1 MQRVFP
7 ILDWLGSY
15 KRKDL
20 PKDLLAGLTI
30 GIVLIPQGMAYA
42 MIAGLP
48 PVYGLYAAVFPIIVY
63 TLLGTSR
70 QLGVGPVA
78 MDSILLAS
86 GLGALSINGIE
97 NYIALAILLT
107 FMVGALQFILGISRM
122 GFLVNFLSR
131 PVISGF
137 TSAAAIIIIFSQLKH
152 LLGTE
157 IAARADFVNTFIQ
170 SIQSI
175 PDTHVFTL
183 VIGLVAIVAIIL
195 LRRFVPRIPGILV
208 VVVLAIIGASAFDWI
223 GYGVEVVGA
232 IPEGLPTFNV
242 PSFSLKYMQ
251 QLFPTAITLAV
262 IGFTQAISIAQSLEE
277 KNNRDA
283 VDPNKELIALGSANI
298 VGSFFQSYTVTAS
311 FSRTAINYKSGAQT
325 LLSLLVG
332 SILVILTLLFLTPIF
347 YFLPNAILAAIIMVS
362 VVGLIEINYPGELWK
377 HQRDEFYL
385 LLATFLATLIMGILQ
400 GIVLGVLFSL
410 ILMLY
415 RTSKPHFAVLGK
427 IRDSEYYKNVDRFS
441 ADVELRPDL
450 LIVRFDGQLFFGNK
464 NYFKKELSRFVR
476 DKGKDL
482 KCVILNSEAINYID
496 SSATSMLIQL
506 IDELHRQNI
515 TFYMSG
521 AIGPTRDIIFNSGI
535 IDKLPKEHLFLRIQ
549 EAVDYYDKKHTATE
563 LQERIAYQRKGKGN

>member
-157 IAARADFVNTFIQ
+157 VAARADFVNTFIQ

-183 VIGLVAIVAIIL
+183 VIGLAAIVAIIL
-195 LRRFVPRIPGILV
+195 LRRFVPRIPGILI

-298 VGSFFQSYTVTAS
+298 IGSFFQSYTVTAS

-362 VVGLIEINYPGELWK
+362 VVGLIEINYPRELWK

-476 DKGKDL
+476 DKGKEL

-515 TFYMSG
+515 SFYMSG

>member
-1 MQRVFP
+1 MQKVFP
-7 ILDWLGSY
+7 ILEWLGSY
-15 KRKDL
+15 KKKDL

-42 MIAGLP
+42 MIAGLS

-63 TLLGTSR
+63 AILGTSR

-107 FMVGALQFILGISRM
+107 FMVGAIQFILGISRM

-157 IAARADFVNTFIQ
+157 VASRADFVNTFIE
-170 SIQSI
+170 SLKSV
-175 PDTHVFTL
+175 PDTHIFTL
-183 VIGLVAIVAIIL
+183 IIGLVAIVAIAL
-195 LRRFVPRIPGILV
+195 LRKFVPRIPGILI

-223 GYGVEVVGA
+223 DYGVSVVGA
-232 IPEGLPTFNV
+232 IPEGLPSFNM
-242 PSFSLKYMQ
+242 PSFRLKYVQ
-251 QLFPTAITLAV
+251 QLFPTAITLAI

-277 KNNRDA
+277 KNNRDT
-283 VDPNKELIALGSANI
+283 VNPNKELIALGSANI

-325 LLSLLVG
+325 LLSLVFG
-332 SILVILTLLFLTPIF
+332 SVLVILTLLFLTPIF

-362 VVGLIEINYPGELWK
+362 VVGLIEINYPSELWK

-385 LLATFLATLIMGILQ
+385 LLATFLATLFMGILQ

-415 RTSKPHFAVLGK
+415 RTSKPHFAVLGRIK
-427 IRDSEYYKNVDRFS
+427 NSEYYKNVDRFS

-464 NYFKKELSRFVR
+464 NYFKKELGRFIR
-476 DKGKDL
+476 NKGKEL
-482 KCVILNSEAINYID
+482 QCVILNAEAINYID
-496 SSATSMLIQL
+496 SSATSMLIQM
-506 IDELHRQNI
+506 INEMNAKNI

-549 EAVDYYDKKHTATE
+549 EAVDYYDKKHTTTE